1 MNIVYS
7 KEICPYCDMAKNL
20 LKSKGIQFEEKVV
33 GVNFTR
39 EQLLEAVP
47 NARTVPQIVLDG
59 KLIGSYEDL
68 KKHFA
73 SDTSNKFTI

>member
-7 KEICPYCDMAKNL
+7 KEVCPYCDMAKTL
-20 LKSKGIQFEEKVV
+20 LKNKGIEFEEKTV

-39 EQLLEAVP
+39 EELLEAVP
-47 NARTVPQIVLDG
+47 NARSVPQIVLDG

-73 SDTSNKFTI
+73 SDNSNKFTI

>member
-7 KEICPYCDMAKNL
+7 KEVCPYCDMAKTL
-20 LKSKGIQFEEKVV
+20 LKNKGIEFEEKVV

-39 EQLLEAVP
+39 EELLEAVP
-47 NARTVPQIVLDG
+47 NARSVPQIVLDG

-68 KKHFA
+68 KKHYA
-73 SDTSNKFTI
+73 SDNSNKFTI

>member
-7 KEICPYCDMAKNL
+7 KEVCPYCDMAKTL
-20 LKSKGIQFEEKVV
+20 LKNKGIEFEEKVV

-39 EQLLEAVP
+39 EEVLEAVP
-47 NARTVPQIVLDG
+47 NARSVPQIVLDG

-73 SDTSNKFTI
+73 SDNSNKFTI

>member
-7 KEICPYCDMAKNL
+7 KEVCPYCDMAKTL
-20 LKSKGIQFEEKVV
+20 LKNKGIEFEEKVV

-39 EQLLEAVP
+39 EELLEAVP
-47 NARTVPQIVLDG
+47 NARSVPQIVLDG

-73 SDTSNKFTI
+73 SDNSNKFTI

>member
-7 KEICPYCDMAKNL
+7 KEVCPYCDMAKTL
-20 LKSKGIQFEEKVV
+20 LKNKGIEFEEKVV

-39 EQLLEAVP
+39 EELLEAVP
-47 NARTVPQIVLDG
+47 NARSVPQIVLDG

-73 SDTSNKFTI
+73 SNNSNKFTI

>member
-7 KEICPYCDMAKNL
+7 KEICPYCDMAKTL
-20 LKSKGIQFEEKVV
+20 LKNKGIQFEEKVV

-47 NARTVPQIVLDG
+47 NARSVPQIVLDG

-73 SDTSNKFTI
+73 SDNSNKFTI

>member
-1 MNIVYS
+1 
-7 KEICPYCDMAKNL
+7 MAKTL
-20 LKSKGIQFEEKVV
+20 LKNKGIEFEEKVV

-39 EQLLEAVP
+39 EELLEAVP
-47 NARTVPQIVLDG
+47 NARSVPQIVLDG

-73 SDTSNKFTI
+73 SDNSNKFTI

>member
-7 KEICPYCDMAKNL
+7 KEVCPYCDIAKTL
-20 LKSKGIQFEEKVV
+20 LKNKGIEFEEKVV

-39 EQLLEAVP
+39 EELLEAVP
-47 NARTVPQIVLDG
+47 NARSVPQIVLDG

-73 SDTSNKFTI
+73 SDNSNKFTI

>member
-7 KEICPYCDMAKNL
+7 KEVCPYCDMANTL
-20 LKSKGIQFEEKVV
+20 LKNKGIEFEEKVV

-39 EQLLEAVP
+39 EELLEAVP
-47 NARTVPQIVLDG
+47 NARSVPQIVLDG

-73 SDTSNKFTI
+73 SDNSNKFTI

>member
-1 MNIVYS
+1 ML
-7 KEICPYCDMAKNL
+7 KN
-20 LKSKGIQFEEKVV
+20 KGIEFEEKTV

-39 EQLLEAVP
+39 EELLEAVP
-47 NARTVPQIVLDG
+47 NARSVPQIVLDG

-73 SDTSNKFTI
+73 SDNSNKFTI